1 MDSMHIISLVPH
13 SEIQTTV
20 LYINIKEDLYHL
32 SVNMIGVIL
41 DL

>member
-1 MDSMHIISLVPH
+1 MDSMNLISLVPH

-20 LYINIKEDLYHL
+20 LYINIKDHL